1 MIRNIIIT
9 GKEYCR
15 YSELPADHI
24 LTYIVNLATAA
35 TSTETLTVD
44 LVQEANGEVVAT
56 QQVTPGTVATR
67 LTHAFNIAT
76 DCYDA
81 GGIYRAREGFY
92 HLRVRLMDTGGVTL
106 DDQQS
111 SSFPISVV
119 SVGELKR
126 RHMFGFPGLANDVLM
141 VVQQPKALTGVTVDF
156 VSQDMYRGDYQLQ
169 YAQATNQLTL
179 ANPRI
184 PPNVPPK
191 PVTVDP
197 NSLNTYTLP
206 DAVTGDYLTVTVEGY
221 NLPTTN
227 VNETIIVDNWYTND
241 AVIREYLWEAKNW
254 VEGMLHVTLEPTRI
268 ATDASFDPYR
278 HMPAGTPL
286 PYYPPMDQ
294 YHWLGIDVP
303 HTPLLE
309 VIKMQGWFS
318 DVKSLDVPK
327 SWRVIEPVSG
337 RVDFVPRAVG
347 AVQWYYY
354 GPGFLNLMWGP
365 YKYIPRFWHFAVTA
379 GCPELTGT
387 HYAGIR
393 ELVMKRAMIQ
403 MLTVLGSAYRG
414 GVSSESVS
422 KDGVGIST
430 GFTSSASLNVY
441 GADITVYERQIADEL
456 PRIRQRVNGLMSI
469 TVG

>member
-141 VVQQPKALTGVTVDF
+141 VVQQPKALTGSGHVPGRLSVA
-156 VSQDMYRGDYQLQ
+156 VRAGDQSTDPCQ
-169 YAQATNQLTL
+169 PAHSAQCPA
-179 ANPRI
+179 
-184 PPNVPPK
+184 
-191 PVTVDP
+191 
-197 NSLNTYTLP
+197 
-206 DAVTGDYLTVTVEGY
+206 
-221 NLPTTN
+221 
-227 VNETIIVDNWYTND
+227 
-241 AVIREYLWEAKNW
+241 EA
-254 VEGMLHVTLEPTRI
+254 GH
-268 ATDASFDPYR
+268 
-278 HMPAGTPL
+278 
-286 PYYPPMDQ
+286 
-294 YHWLGIDVP
+294 
-303 HTPLLE
+303 
-309 VIKMQGWFS
+309 
-318 DVKSLDVPK
+318 
-327 SWRVIEPVSG
+327 
-337 RVDFVPRAVG
+337 
-347 AVQWYYY
+347 
-354 GPGFLNLMWGP
+354 
-365 YKYIPRFWHFAVTA
+365 
-379 GCPELTGT
+379 C
-387 HYAGIR
+387 
-393 ELVMKRAMIQ
+393 
-403 MLTVLGSAYRG
+403 
-414 GVSSESVS
+414 
-422 KDGVGIST
+422 
-430 GFTSSASLNVY
+430 
-441 GADITVYERQIADEL
+441 
-456 PRIRQRVNGLMSI
+456 
-469 TVG
+469 